1 MLKEFR
7 GHASYVNCCAYVTIP
22 YSAENIGGS
31 GDDNDGSSGR
41 LPTTGNNSLLLVVVT
56 ASADGSVRVWNG
68 RTAEPIRVIN
78 PPISTSANSMVHDKD
93 SIVSSKSVHTVLH
106 LHSPPNTMIVVPRC
120 DKAYLMS
127 YSGNV
132 LRVYTRDDVQDS
144 DFLAANVSSSN
155 QYLFVAASDGC
166 CVVFDVSSGN
176 VEKIIRSFAEE
187 CSSGRSEKPCEISG
201 IVCHPHGGFVGG
213 YSNDK
218 GQKRGILTLWK

>member
-22 YSAENIGGS
+22 YSVVDVGE
-31 GDDNDGSSGR
+31 DDNHDNHSSR
-41 LPTTGNNSLLLVVVT
+41 LTGNSLLLVVVT

-78 PPISTSANSMVHDKD
+78 PPISTSAANNAMMVHDKD
-93 SIVSSKSVHTVLH
+93 SIVSSKSIHTVLH
-106 LHSPPNTMIVVPRC
+106 LHTPPNTMIVVPRS
-120 DKAYLMS
+120 DRAYLMS

-166 CVVFDVSSGN
+166 CVVFDVTSGN